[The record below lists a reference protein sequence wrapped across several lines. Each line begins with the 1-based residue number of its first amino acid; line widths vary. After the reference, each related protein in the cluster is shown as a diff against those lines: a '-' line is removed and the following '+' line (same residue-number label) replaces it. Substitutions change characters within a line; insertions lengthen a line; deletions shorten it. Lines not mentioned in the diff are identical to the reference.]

1 MDSRLQELVDFT
13 KEEIGLESYYLHTA
27 NIYCD
32 KNIFNRTDY
41 TLLMEWFPNGIME
54 RTEKDL
60 NPPGTAI
67 VDLDL
72 KTRRFKSIIFV
83 GGKTLVN
90 TLVFDKYDSKKI
102 IRWIEQKTG
111 LVYHEQFQIKK
122 KEGTKTIFQACF
134 HGIHVSPSGYIEVKL
149 DDVGKLLFFSISGS
163 FPSSDLVEVPDY
175 TLTFDHDVKQVAHK
189 HLKLLELPSSKQEKW
204 LSMYIMEKIYVYN
217 NKKINIPFEISV
229 HRRSYLKVNQVM
241 KWDSPINKKFEKQQL
256 NLRNDSITIEQ
267 AFSFESHPDTLPLTK
282 HEQDITIAEVLD
294 FLRKEFPK
302 DTAKWMLT
310 TLHRD
315 KGYIIAELK
324 QAQDIRAFQR
334 KLKVFID
341 PTKYK
346 ALNYF
351 DNQPFLATLKHYHAP
366 DAVTITKEEAFEKIK
381 NKIELTPVYVYDFEQ
396 KGYVLC
402 GKLDSQYG
410 VLANTGDVIDLDKV

>member
-27 NIYCD
+27 NIYWD
-32 KNIFNRTDY
+32 KSIFNNTDY

-54 RTEKDL
+54 RTEEDL
-60 NPPGTAI
+60 NPPGTA
-67 VDLDL
+67 VVELDL

-83 GGKTLVN
+83 GEKTLIN
-90 TLVFDKYDSKKI
+90 TLVFDKHDSKKI

-134 HGIHVSPSGYIEVKL
+134 HGIPASPSGYIEVKL
-149 DDVGKLLFFSISGS
+149 DDVGRLLFFSISGS
-163 FPSSDLVEVPDY
+163 FPSNDLVEAIDY

-204 LSMYIMEKIYVYN
+204 LSMYTMEEIYVYN
-217 NKKINIPFEISV
+217 NRKIRIPFEINV
-229 HRRSYLKVNQVM
+229 HSSYVKVDQVIE
-241 KWDSPINKKFEKQQL
+241 WDSPINKKFERQQL
-256 NLRNDSITIEQ
+256 NLRNDSITAEQ

-302 DTAKWMLT
+302 DTAKWVLVS
-310 TLHRD
+310 LYRD
-315 KGYIIAELK
+315 RGYIIAELK

-341 PTKYK
+341 STKYK

-351 DNQPFLATLKHYHAP
+351 DNQYFLATLKHYHAS
-366 DAVTITKEEAFEKIK
+366 DTVNITKEEAFEKIK

-396 KGYVLC
+396 KSYVLC
-402 GKLDSQYG
+402 GKLGSQYG
-410 VLANTGDVIDLDKV
+410 VLANTGDVMELDKV